1 MGIVYILTTIILM
14 VAFLLLKKSNEKQN
28 IVTWIIL
35 SLITYLA
42 YNIFVCM
49 LFGSLNIHTNLIFL
63 SVVNLL
69 ISVALGIIIYKKKV
83 LQQYYFDKKSILP
96 LILILGIVIFV
107 GIKQY
112 KPFEDSIATASVDG
126 CMHYAA
132 ATNFADN
139 MIILSKIDNQ
149 TGYNFLTMQPG
160 AYVNTGIQM
169 SVARSIFGENAK
181 DYITF
186 KVFEMGIFALNIAAI
201 YMLIT
206 DKIDSKYK
214 MFICMILIA
223 LYAFAYPYTS
233 LLYGFSY
240 LGVAIAFCTAM
251 FYLAKVYA
259 REEINFVIE
268 TILIVLIGVG
278 IIFSYCLF
286 VPAMFAFICIN
297 VFVYNKD
304 EKRKILKKETM
315 IITGILLL
323 VTILGILYLVIPTFL
338 VESQNKLT
346 DAIGFDGNIYKGFYI
361 DFIFYV
367 PFVIVFLYKAIKNKK
382 LSPILI
388 AFLVVA
394 FQLIISLVGL
404 LAGIVSAYYYYKI
417 YYIIYVLLVYI
428 AMEIICEYS
437 NNKELQ
443 TFIVSAL
450 AVFVAIVLLNV
461 TGLERKILMRYPNLT
476 DAAKSEQLA
485 GIYFDINVA
494 TLPNIQYSCTVSSD
508 RIALAKELGKHKE
521 ITLKNML
528 VGGMNV
534 YCKSWLY
541 VIAGNYCGGESI
553 NDLHSAVVETTVEN
567 FLEAEGKEYFVLFTV
582 DKYESTD
589 KYDLIFQNEAGVILK
604 KK

>member
-1 MGIVYILTTIILM
+1 MGIVYLITTIVLF
-14 VAFLLLKKSNEKQN
+14 VLFLLLKKSQEKQN

-49 LFGSLNIHTNLIFL
+49 LFGSFNIHTNLVFL
-63 SVVNLL
+63 SAINLIVSGVL
-69 ISVALGIIIYKKKV
+69 AWIIYKKKEK
-83 LQQYYFDKKSILP
+83 QKYYFDKKSILQLV
-96 LILILGIVIFV
+96 LIIGITVFV
-107 GIKQY
+107 GVNQY

-149 TGYNFLTMQPG
+149 TGYNFLTMQTG
-160 AYVNTGIQM
+160 SYINNGIQM
-169 SVARSIFGENAK
+169 SVARSIFGDNTK

-186 KVFEMGIFALNIAAI
+186 KVFEIGIFAFNIAAI
-201 YMLIT
+201 YILIA
-206 DKIDSKYK
+206 DKIDSKCK
-214 MFICMILIA
+214 VVACMVLLA

-240 LGVAIAFCTAM
+240 LSVAISFCTAM
-251 FYLAKVYA
+251 FHLAKLYA
-259 REEINFVIE
+259 SKEINFVVE
-268 TILIVLIGVG
+268 TILIVLIGIG

-297 VFVYNKD
+297 VFIYNKD
-304 EKRKILKKETM
+304 EKRKLFKKETM
-315 IITGILLL
+315 IVTGILFI
-323 VTILGILYLVIPTFL
+323 VTILGILYLVVPTFL
-338 VESQNKLT
+338 VASQNKLT

-367 PFVIVFLYKAIKNKK
+367 PFVIVFLYRGIKEKK
-382 LSPILI
+382 ISPILI
-388 AFLVVA
+388 AFLIIA
-394 FQLIISLVGL
+394 FQALISLVGL
-404 LAGIVSAYYYYKI
+404 FAGIVSAYYYYKI
-417 YYIIYVLLVYI
+417 YYIMYILLVYI
-428 AMEIICEYS
+428 AMEIICEYDK
-437 NNKELQ
+437 NQELQ
-443 TFIVSAL
+443 VFMISAL
-450 AVFVAIVLLNV
+450 ALFASIILLNV
-461 TGLERKILMRYPNLT
+461 TGLERKLLMRYPTLT

-485 GIYFDINVA
+485 GIYFDTNVA
-494 TLPNIQYSCTVSSD
+494 SLPNIKYSCTVSSD
-508 RIALAKELGKHKE
+508 RIDLAEELGKHKE

-553 NDLHSAVVETTVEN
+553 NDLHSAVVETNVQN
-567 FLEAEGKEYFVLFTV
+567 FLETEGKDYFILFT
-582 DKYESTD
+582 TD
-589 KYDLIFQNEAGVILK
+589 KFETNEQYELIFQNEAGVILK